1 VPNVPE
7 MVWLLRHAETATPG
21 IFHGAESDVELSA
34 LGQAQSAALA
44 GWFRELRPTVVVTSH
59 MKRAIATALPTIE
72 LLQTPHVVEPDF
84 HERRVGILSGTD
96 FNVSGGMWSETIA
109 NWTQGNTSFTTE
121 GAESFDTLRDRVVG
135 AWQRTIERFP
145 GERVMIVA
153 HGVVCKVLVLT
164 LLKQFS
170 PADWVLLGPIP
181 NCAVTTFQH
190 VSESWQDLQL
200 LQVPSPVLALSDG
213 QRTGIGMQKIVR
225 HT

>member
-1 VPNVPE
+1 VPNLPE
-7 MVWLLRHAETATPG
+7 LVWLLRHAETATPG

-44 GWFRELRPTVVVTSH
+44 EWFRELRPTVVVTSH
-59 MKRAIATALPTIE
+59 MKRAIATALPTVE
-72 LLQTPHVVEPDF
+72 LLQIPHVIEPDF

-96 FNVSGGMWSETIA
+96 FTASGGIWSETIA
-109 NWTQGNTSFTTE
+109 NWTQGNTAFTSE
-121 GAESFDTLRDRVVG
+121 GAESFDNIRDRVVG

-145 GERVMIVA
+145 GERVLIVA

-164 LLKQFS
+164 LLKPFS
-170 PADWVLLGPIP
+170 PADWLPLGPIA

-200 LQVPSPVLALSDG
+200 LQVPPPVLALSDG
-213 QRTGIGMQKIVR
+213 QRTGIGTQKIVR
-225 HT
+225 HS